1 MKLNSRVCAAMLV
14 LAFGAGCSTTAAAR
28 LSSSVSNVNAVEREE
43 VLVGS
48 RLPVLM
54 PESTI
59 AFLPPSECRSLGAA
73 DSALAEV
80 SMIRNQCG
88 VIMSELE
95 MKAAA
100 SGFKVVSWQT
110 LKPPVTGTS
119 LELARALKIDALV
132 EVDALSLAVVGAE
145 RSDELLVEFFGPDAN
160 QQMVPLVVSNARE
173 KATSCRDAY
182 APKSAEQRQATLASA
197 SASVKLVTVN
207 DGAVHWFFRKTL
219 PANTSE
225 SGKQFINFKS
235 DETLS
240 VMGIVSGIVATAVGG
255 GMFLGTSTTEGRALA
270 GGVAVGG
277 LVALVAG
284 IVGVVRRPTPEDIVC
299 RDFYR
304 VREVTEVT
312 PQSLAGSRF
321 TLSAN
326 TVATSDAERAQQ
338 RALLRAIANDV
349 ITSLR
354 KSQGL
359 PVGEKAGR

>member
-73 DSALAEV
+73 DSALADV

-207 DGAVHWFFRKTL
+207 DGTVHWFFRKTL

-240 VMGIVSGIVATAVGG
+240 VMGIVS
-255 GMFLGTSTTEGRALA
+255 
-270 GGVAVGG
+270 
-277 LVALVAG
+277 G

-321 TLSAN
+321 TLNAN

>member
-240 VMGIVSGIVATAVGG
+240 VMGIVSGIV
-255 GMFLGTSTTEGRALA
+255 
-270 GGVAVGG
+270 
-277 LVALVAG
+277 
-284 IVGVVRRPTPEDIVC
+284 GVVRRPTPEDIVC